1 MIWPEYLPLTVQPRE
16 DNNSMEKDGVLSYK
30 GLQHS
35 RSILLRTVFFMAAFL
50 ASGIWWIFRQ
60 GMCPIWKA
68 SSARPWMITWHFAR
82 KLGKHQL
89 RPTKGRL
96 LITF

>member
-1 MIWPEYLPLTVQPRE
+1 
-16 DNNSMEKDGVLSYK
+16 
-30 GLQHS
+30 
-35 RSILLRTVFFMAAFL
+35 MAAFL

-60 GMCPIWKA
+60 GMCPSWKA